1 MYIQDGMVSRV
12 RIITAGSSGTRV
24 STYAVGAFYL
34 CLALFATGC
43 KEPAMT
49 TLTAALADNDRKA
62 LQAEIDAVLSA
73 QNPNTTTEERMESL
87 RTWIEDQDGVLQA
100 ELNPTLMDS
109 DPAVQQIWVTLKND
123 PETIRTIG
131 ILLDQKALRFN
142 LR

>member
-1 MYIQDGMVSRV
+1 
-12 RIITAGSSGTRV
+12 
-24 STYAVGAFYL
+24 
-34 CLALFATGC
+34 
-43 KEPAMT
+43 MT